1 MTSAVQD
8 KELAILK
15 AETAA
20 AATIARLQSESF
32 DKAWSEE
39 DVRALLAGPGALGL
53 IASFG
58 DTPVGYVIAR
68 STGEEAELLSIGVS
82 YAARRA
88 GVGLALLRHLQTTLR
103 ELGTTK
109 LFLEVDATNRAA
121 VELYSREDF
130 RKIGTRKL
138 YYKTANGKRN
148 DALVLRKVIRL
159 PVDDTD
165 ATQANYDGVARQGI

>member
-1 MTSAVQD
+1 M
-8 KELAILK
+8 
-15 AETAA
+15 
-20 AATIARLQSESF
+20 
-32 DKAWSEE
+32 
-39 DVRALLAGPGALGL
+39 
-53 IASFG
+53 
-58 DTPVGYVIAR
+58 
-68 STGEEAELLSIGVS
+68 
-82 YAARRA
+82 
-88 GVGLALLRHLQTTLR
+88 QTTLR

-159 PVDDTD
+159 SVDDTD
-165 ATQANYDGVARQGI
+165 ATQANYTVVARQDI